1 MSNDPL
7 GGALYRPKSPSQ
19 VKEVDE
25 NNIEEKEEEKEQ
37 EEVEV
42 EEKKEVSAP

>member
-1 MSNDPL
+1 MTPL
-7 GGALYRPKSPSQ
+7 GGALYCPKSLSQ